1 MIFYLFADLHLEETF
16 QSKDIDVLFSR
27 SLEPWRKIRGIDI
40 ALIYMFIPGH
50 NALLYEYLKDF
61 IDLHIFW
68 ILVFDIFICYCT
80 DDIYLILI
88 LFLAFN
94 ALFCLIF
101 VCLVLPT
108 RLYSSIFDMF
118 VYIYIPYIY
127 PFIFLFSLNSGCR
140 LREWL
145 EVYDCIGLRSYR
157 QGGTTISC
165 HSLRRTQRSYTTP
178 LAQPPFDRFY
188 AMPRQLYA
196 WWVVFT
202 IPLYLHRTL
211 GQVYF
216 RYLR

>member
-1 MIFYLFADLHLEETF
+1 MYLLLH
-16 QSKDIDVLFSR
+16 R
-27 SLEPWRKIRGIDI
+27 W
-40 ALIYMFIPGH
+40 YFIW
-50 NALLYEYLKDF
+50 F
-61 IDLHIFW
+61 
-68 ILVFDIFICYCT
+68 
-80 DDIYLILI
+80 

-94 ALFCLIF
+94 ALFARYCMSHFALKAILQYF
-101 VCLVLPT
+101 
-108 RLYSSIFDMF
+108 SIFDMCASF
-118 VYIYIPYIY
+118 CIYIPL
-127 PFIFLFSLNSGCR
+127 FIPVSFLFSLNSGCR

-202 IPLYLHRTL
+202 IPHYLHRTL

>member
-1 MIFYLFADLHLEETF
+1 MPSCMNTWKILLICILSEHLYLIYVLATAPMIFYL
-16 QSKDIDVLFSR
+16 
-27 SLEPWRKIRGIDI
+27 
-40 ALIYMFIPGH
+40 
-50 NALLYEYLKDF
+50 
-61 IDLHIFW
+61 
-68 ILVFDIFICYCT
+68 IFI
-80 DDIYLILI
+80 
-88 LFLAFN
+88 FGFQ
-94 ALFCLIF
+94 CLICSILYVSLCPQGYTSVLQYF
-101 VCLVLPT
+101 RYVCA
-108 RLYSSIFDMF
+108 SFC
-118 VYIYIPYIY
+118 IYIPL
-127 PFIFLFSLNSGCR
+127 FIPVFFLFSLNFGCR

-202 IPLYLHRTL
+202 IPHYLHRTL